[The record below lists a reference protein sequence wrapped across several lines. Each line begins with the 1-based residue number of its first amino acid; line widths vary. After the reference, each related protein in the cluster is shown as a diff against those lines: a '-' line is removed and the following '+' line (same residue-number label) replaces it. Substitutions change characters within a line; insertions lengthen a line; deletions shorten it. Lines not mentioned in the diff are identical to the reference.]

1 MNILNNKQEQRDTVK
16 KLRLDIKKDLY
27 QAYSDTICLKI
38 MNMDEYAKAD
48 TIMAYCPI
56 NNEVDTS
63 LLLQDC
69 VENKHLALPKTE
81 LSSKTIMPCLVETLS
96 DLKEGAYRIM
106 EPDDNCDKLQHENID
121 IVIIP
126 LVAFD
131 NSGTRLGYG
140 GGYYDRL
147 LKNMQK
153 TKKIGI
159 AFSLQQLD
167 SIERENHDVKL
178 DMVITEKKTFN
189 F

>member
-1 MNILNNKQEQRDTVK
+1 M
-16 KLRLDIKKDLY
+16 
-27 QAYSDTICLKI
+27 
-38 MNMDEYAKAD
+38 
-48 TIMAYCPI
+48 
-56 NNEVDTS
+56 
-63 LLLQDC
+63 
-69 VENKHLALPKTE
+69 
-81 LSSKTIMPCLVETLS
+81 
-96 DLKEGAYRIM
+96 KEGAYRIM

>member
-1 MNILNNKQEQRDTVK
+1 MSSKQEQRNTAK

-38 MNMDEYAKAD
+38 MNMDEYARAN
-48 TIMAYCPI
+48 TVMAYCPI

-63 LLLQDC
+63 LLLEDC
-69 VENKHLALPKTE
+69 IESKKLALPKTDAVN
-81 LSSKTIMPCLVETLS
+81 KTIMPCLVKSLA
-96 DLKEGAYRIM
+96 DLKEGSYRIM
-106 EPDDNCDKLQHENID
+106 EPSDSCEILQNEEID
-121 IVIIP
+121 LIIIP

-131 NSGTRLGYG
+131 KRGTRLGYG

-147 LKNMQK
+147 LKNMQNV
-153 TKKIGI
+153 KKIGI
-159 AFSLQQLD
+159 AFAVQELD
-167 SIERENHDVKL
+167 SIPKEEHDVRM